1 MNGSGRPAAA
11 RFAALARTV
20 GAATGWRRSA
30 LAAALGALSA
40 TGLPPGHAL
49 PLLLI
54 SFTGLVWLIHA
65 SRSPWRAAVVG
76 WWFGFAHFL
85 IGLYWIGAAF
95 LTDPSRFGWL
105 MAPAVIGLSAFF
117 ALFPALATFAVRLN
131 RLPIAGRVI
140 ALAVA
145 WTAAEWLRGNILSG
159 FPMNLMGTVWMPSI
173 GMIQSTALF
182 GVYGLSFVTILAAAA
197 PASLAVPR
205 ADERP
210 GRRPWLLPAVAFALL
225 PAIWVGGQA
234 RLALAPDLAPTEINL
249 RLVQANIDQSR
260 KWEDGAREAALAR
273 HVVLSHEPGFGEA
286 DIVIWPEAAATFLL
300 DESRTLMDFVSRAAP
315 PGGHVI
321 TGAPRRTRSAGRTI
335 AYWNSL
341 HALTPAGAIIA
352 SYDKHHLVPFGE
364 YMPLR
369 VIVNLRVLTF
379 GAVDS
384 SSGPGP
390 RTLRLPG
397 VPPFSPLIC
406 YEAIFPGEVV
416 ADGATPN
423 ERPQWLLNVTND
435 AWFGHTAG
443 PHQHFPGGPL
453 ARHRGGHAARSGG
466 EHRHLR
472 RRRLVRPCRG
482 PARARRNRRP
492 RRTAAAGARN
502 TDANGPAGR
511 LDSGHPPASRRGG
524 YARHRRPA
532 PVGSQAARS
541 GRVGPGRLPPADH
554 GCQDQRKRNRGEGVA
569 AVQNAAVTG
578 DETARVIPRRRAA

>member
-117 ALFPALATFAVRLN
+117 ALFPALAAFAVRLN
-131 RLPIAGRVI
+131 RLPLAGRVI

-145 WTAAEWLRGNILSG
+145 WTATEWLARQHPERLSHEPYGHGLDAIDRHDPVHGAVRGLWTQLRDHPCRG
-159 FPMNLMGTVWMPSI
+159 AACVI
-173 GMIQSTALF
+173 GR
-182 GVYGLSFVTILAAAA
+182 AARRRA
-197 PASLAVPR
+197 PWP
-205 ADERP
+205 
-210 GRRPWLLPAVAFALL
+210 PAVAA
-225 PAIWVGGQA
+225 ARRRVCAAGGNLGRRA
-234 RLALAPDLAPTEINL
+234 GAPRAGGPNLAPTEINL

-341 HALTPAGAIIA
+341 HALSPAGAIIA

-423 ERPQWLLNVTND
+423 ERPQWLLNATND

-443 PHQHFPGGPL
+443 PYQHF
-453 ARHRGGHAARSGG
+453 
-466 EHRHLR
+466 
-472 RRRLVRPCRG
+472 
-482 PARARRNRRP
+482 
-492 RRTAAAGARN
+492 
-502 TDANGPAGR
+502 
-511 LDSGHPPASRRGG
+511 
-524 YARHRRPA
+524 
-532 PVGSQAARS
+532 QAARLRAVEEGMPLVRAANTGIS
-541 GRVGPGRLPPADH
+541 AVVDSYGRVVGELGLGEAGVLDAPLPPALETRTPMARL
-554 GCQDQRKRNRGEGVA
+554 GGWTLA
-569 AVQNAAVTG
+569 ILLLLAAAVTLAIG
-578 DETARVIPRRRAA
+578 VRHRWEVKRRGQGE

>member
-40 TGLPPGHAL
+40 TALPPGHAL

-54 SFTGLVWLIHA
+54 SFTGLVWLIQA

-117 ALFPALATFAVRLN
+117 ALFPALAAFAVRLN

-205 ADERP
+205 ADDRP

-225 PAIWVGGQA
+225 GAIWVGGQA
-234 RLALAPDLAPTEINL
+234 RLALAPDLAPTEVNL
-249 RLVQANIDQSR
+249 RLVQANVDQAR

-273 HVVLSHEPGFGEA
+273 HVVLSHEPGFHEA

-341 HALTPAGAIIA
+341 HALSPAGAIIA

-443 PHQHFPGGPL
+443 PYQHF
-453 ARHRGGHAARSGG
+453 
-466 EHRHLR
+466 
-472 RRRLVRPCRG
+472 
-482 PARARRNRRP
+482 
-492 RRTAAAGARN
+492 
-502 TDANGPAGR
+502 
-511 LDSGHPPASRRGG
+511 
-524 YARHRRPA
+524 
-532 PVGSQAARS
+532 QAARLRAVEEGMPLVRAANTGIS
-541 GRVGPGRLPPADH
+541 AVVDSYGRVVGRLGLGETGVLDAPLPPALETRTPMARL
-554 GCQDQRKRNRGEGVA
+554 GGWTLA
-569 AVQNAAVTG
+569 ILLLLAAAVTLAIG
-578 DETARVIPRRRAA
+578 VRHRWGATRRGQGE